1 MKAPSLRISGKLV
14 LLFCCAVLTLGLS
27 GCVFDGESDLDVAWS
42 ALKKEDLNQAI
53 RFSTRAITFGGLSGE
68 KLSSAY
74 ECRAKASSQKNRY
87 DQALEDMNRV
97 VSMRPEYAGGY
108 LERGDLLLHAGDFD
122 RALADISRGL
132 EIADPKGESK
142 SASLA
147 KRYISRGSIHLM
159 KKAPEKAMA
168 DFEHA
173 LKLDPGSLDARMGR
187 SYVLEDQGRKREA
200 LIEMELIWQAVSKQV
215 FMPLSKQSVYLKRV
229 IRLRMANGFDGATP
243 ANVIPAE
250 APPIPVSEPSD
261 APPAGNPGETPEKT
275 PAEGSGVGDDIGP
288 DAVSEKNLDKPLL
301 GK

>member
-1 MKAPSLRISGKLV
+1 MGATSVHGSARLLLV
-14 LLFCCAVLTLGLS
+14 CFGFIFAIGIS

-53 RFSTRAITFGGLSGE
+53 RFSTRAITFGGLTGE

-74 ECRAKASSQKNRY
+74 ECRAKASSLKSRY

-97 VSMRPEYAGGY
+97 VTMRPEYAGGY

-142 SASLA
+142 SPFLS

-159 KKAPEKAMA
+159 KHSPEKALA

-229 IRLRMANGFDGATP
+229 VKLRMMNGFDGSTP

-250 APPIPVSEPSD
+250 APSIPVPD
-261 APPAGNPGETPEKT
+261 AADASAPGKTGEAAEKT
-275 PAEGSGVGDDIGP
+275 PSGRPGPADDIAP
-288 DAVSEKNLDKPLL
+288 DAVSEQNLDKPLI